1 MGYFIIWMKRIWV
14 NITLRIIS
22 SHLIATEMRTYLKSI
37 ACFLITL
44 ILFQSCVS
52 AKSVTVDK
60 AVLQERNV
68 QIKTAEGETYRYKKL
83 IRRDSILY
91 GVKRVQG
98 VGLVELDR
106 SNLNIIE
113 VKYYSYPVV
122 LVVVSV
128 VGLVFII
135 NIIDFWINGL

>member
-1 MGYFIIWMKRIWV
+1 M
-14 NITLRIIS
+14 
-22 SHLIATEMRTYLKSI
+22 KSI
-37 ACFLITL
+37 AYFLITL

-60 AVLQERNV
+60 AVLQESSV
-68 QIKTAEGETYRYKKL
+68 QIKTGEGEKYRYKKL

-91 GVKRVQG
+91 GVKKMQG
-98 VGLVELDR
+98 VGLVEQDL

-113 VKYYSYPVV
+113 VKYLSPHNTVV

-128 VGLVFII
+128 VGFLFIVSFII
-135 NIIDFWINGL
+135 VSISGIGSL

>member
-1 MGYFIIWMKRIWV
+1 
-14 NITLRIIS
+14 
-22 SHLIATEMRTYLKSI
+22 
-37 ACFLITL
+37 
-44 ILFQSCVS
+44 
-52 AKSVTVDK
+52 VTVDK

-68 QIKTAEGETYRYKKL
+68 LIKTAEGEKYLYKKL

-98 VGLVELDR
+98 VGLMEQDL

-113 VKYYSYPVV
+113 VRYYSLTVV

-135 NIIDFWINGL
+135 AALTYEPTFFYTI

>member
-1 MGYFIIWMKRIWV
+1 MKRIWV

-37 ACFLITL
+37 AYFLLAL

-52 AKSVTVDK
+52 ATSVTGDK
-60 AVLQERNV
+60 AVEGSVRR
-68 QIKTAEGETYRYKKL
+68 KTIEGETYHYKKL
-83 IRRDSILY
+83 IRKDSILY
-91 GVKRVQG
+91 GVKKMQG
-98 VGLVELDR
+98 VGLVEQDL

-113 VKYYSYPVV
+113 VRYLSPGKTAV

-128 VGLVFII
+128 VGFLFIGLFII
-135 NIIDFWINGL
+135 VSISGISSL